1 MFRLAVIFSLTAVF
15 LSYGFTEKERDVLLR
30 IIQGAYQDKVYSVS
44 LEKSKNYLKKAPKD
58 DRYRLEVLKILLY
71 SSYHLKKK
79 EDFLYGLNLLE
90 KEKIPENE
98 KAKFYRLALN
108 LFKEEPDKLVKI
120 LKKAKKYLSKDEEK
134 KYTKFLILYYMKNK
148 KWDKILSFPPEKN
161 INLYRVIALYKTGK
175 FKDVIKETQLLSRF
189 PPDVKDSVLYLRGL
203 SFYKL
208 GNEKKAV
215 DTVEAITFKTP
226 EMIKFLTGYYLKKKK
241 YIYAQRYLKI
251 LTLEEGYKDYAY
263 FYLGVIEDL
272 SKNYVKALKY
282 YKKASAFKTEYGKKA
297 KKRMLIL
304 QKALENRKFYSVRVI
319 LLSQKENAERF
330 IKENNLNGCFVKPY
344 KSFFGVYCGRFEKKE
359 EAEKYRNKLK
369 ELGFE
374 TVIQKI

>member
-30 IIQGAYQDKVYSVS
+30 IIQGAYQDRVYSVS
-44 LEKSKNYLKKAPKD
+44 LEKSKNYLKKAPED

-134 KYTKFLILYYMKNK
+134 KYTKFLVLYYMKNK

-175 FKDVIKETQLLSRF
+175 YKDVIKETQLLSRF

>member
-30 IIQGAYQDKVYSVS
+30 IIQGAYQDRVYSVS
-44 LEKSKNYLKKAPKD
+44 LEKSKNYLKKAPED

-134 KYTKFLILYYMKNK
+134 KYTKFLVLYYMKNK

-175 FKDVIKETQLLSRF
+175 FEDVIKETQLLSKF